1 MTGKALYVLPMK
13 TNADKELKQQLT
25 FGEQGVVKTWRKYK
39 TKQKST
45 RLHKTHFP

>member
-1 MTGKALYVLPMK
+1 MTGKALCVSPMK
-13 TNADKELKQQLT
+13 TNTDKDLKQQLT
-25 FGEQGVVKTWRKYK
+25 FGGQGVVKTWSKYK